1 MRRPIRWL
9 LLSVGALLF
18 IALAGVATI
27 SWRSHCY
34 EGTYYGPHTNILHVG
49 ERVVTP
55 QSTHGVVQSDPAWD
69 EDSCDP
75 DRPIS
80 VRLDSGEVIS
90 LPRHN
95 LHR

>member
-1 MRRPIRWL
+1 MPRTSRWL
-9 LLSVGALLF
+9 K
-18 IALAGVATI
+18 IASITGLVVIAGLIAVFWI
-27 SWRSHCY
+27 GHMQER
-34 EGTYYGPHTNILHVG
+34 TYYGPHSDILHTG
-49 ERVVTP
+49 ERVITP
-55 QSTHGVVQSDPAWD
+55 ESAHGVVQSDPAWD

-80 VRLDSGEVIS
+80 LRLDSGEVIS